1 MIKLQ
6 CVSNSMLLKIFI
18 TSILF
23 ILPSGSAFAWNIN
36 DLFKSMS
43 TNITPPNNYRDQA
56 AGYYSGGG
64 FAMRTKSGS
73 FQPFSLTA
81 PSFKAG
87 CGGIDMYMGS
97 FSMISSDQLVN
108 LARNLGANAASYGFQ
123 LGLKT
128 FAPQIE
134 NLLKDLRNLAM
145 ELNQFAVEDCQAIQS
160 LYSGVLARDSAMYES
175 VCQDLS
181 RTGASRD
188 YFSAR
193 KHCADNTKAREEAR
207 RLQQGQNNEVLLDNF
222 NLFMIAAKKA
232 NIPEDF
238 REGMMSIAGTL
249 IVKDGKRTFK
259 DSLITDE
266 DSFNAFI
273 KGGKASFYDCDNI
286 NTCLNVTKN
295 SNYQISEANSYQG
308 RANRKITQLKSKML
322 TNREFSQ
329 ADIDFLS
336 SIGESFP
343 IYNYLS
349 LEVISGFSI
358 VDKSSDLVATY
369 MTLHYLGSIIS
380 EVREAINVLEGRQLN
395 DQHFKEYLEKL
406 DRVQD
411 ILHNKYKMLMQ
422 VAYQLQKNAR
432 YIEDHHIAKIR

>member
-6 CVSNSMLLKIFI
+6 HSFIGNLITITLCIIFAI
-18 TSILF
+18 F
-23 ILPSGSAFAWNIN
+23 PADSAFAWKID
-36 DLFKSMS
+36 DLFKGMS

-64 FAMRTKSGS
+64 FAMRTKRGS

-108 LARNLGANAASYGFQ
+108 LARNLGTNAATYGFQ

-145 ELNQFAVEDCQAIQS
+145 ELNQFAVEDCQAVQS
-160 LYSGVLARDSAMYES
+160 LYSGVLSRDSAMYES
-175 VCQDLS
+175 VCKDLS
-181 RTGASRD
+181 RTGASKD

-193 KHCADNTKAREEAR
+193 KHCADNTKAREEALK
-207 RLQQGQNNEVLLDNF
+207 LQQKQNNEILLDNF

-249 IVKDGKRTFK
+249 IVKDGNRTFK

-273 KGGKASFYDCDNI
+273 KGGKASFYNCDNI
-286 NTCLNVTKN
+286 NTCLTVKKN
-295 SNYQISEANSYQG
+295 SNYQISKENSYQG
-308 RANRKITQLKSKML
+308 KANRKITELKRKML
-322 TNREFSQ
+322 VNKEFNP

-369 MTLHYLGSIIS
+369 MTVHYLGSIIN
-380 EVREAINVLEGRQLN
+380 EVREAINILEGKQPN
-395 DQHFKEYLEKL
+395 DQHLKEYLEKL